1 MHYNLATKNSYEYS
15 SYRNTSRKKGFI
27 LYAAIDGKA
36 VLFEDSFGLCNSC
49 CGDSWAFFP
58 NVFV

>member
-1 MHYNLATKNSYEYS
+1 MNILLIEILHE
-15 SYRNTSRKKGFI
+15 KKGFI

-49 CGDSWAFFP
+49 CGDS
-58 NVFV
+58 